1 MVFNPSS
8 IVKTAPHFGH
18 FTFVSL
24 LAIPW
29 HPKENTAKK
38 ANANTKLV
46 TFFIPLHLLSFVK
59 YFQKKLE
66 QKTFALLIITEM
78 KKRLKFPLPLGVKTN
93 LTKVNF

>member
-59 YFQKKLE
+59 YFQKKTGTKNLRPPDNNRDE
-66 QKTFALLIITEM
+66 ETIKISSPSWR
-78 KKRLKFPLPLGVKTN
+78 KNKFNKS
-93 LTKVNF
+93 